1 LTAISNGFYYDIDF
15 EDQKLQKLTLRKLK
29 IAFLRFQEENMN
41 LNRPVSKA
49 DALELY
55 KDNVYKTE
63 MITNLEDGTI
73 TFCDHDTLPTYVG
86 GHPEYRYY
94 QSVK

>member
-1 LTAISNGFYYDIDF
+1 
-15 EDQKLQKLTLRKLK
+15 
-29 IAFLRFQEENMN
+29 
-41 LNRPVSKA
+41 VSKA

-73 TFCDHDTLPTYVG
+73 TFCDHDTFTDVAADISNTG
-86 GHPEYRYY
+86 IIKA
-94 QSVK
+94 VKS

>member
-1 LTAISNGFYYDIDF
+1 MGSTMISI
-15 EDQKLQKLTLRKLK
+15 LK
-29 IAFLRFQEENMN
+29 IKKSEADFKKIEDSILEISRGKHEFK
-41 LNRPVSKA
+41 LRPVSKA

-73 TFCDHDTLPTYVG
+73 TFCDHDTFTDLCRG
-86 GHPEYRYY
+86 GHIPNTGIIKA
-94 QSVK
+94 VKS